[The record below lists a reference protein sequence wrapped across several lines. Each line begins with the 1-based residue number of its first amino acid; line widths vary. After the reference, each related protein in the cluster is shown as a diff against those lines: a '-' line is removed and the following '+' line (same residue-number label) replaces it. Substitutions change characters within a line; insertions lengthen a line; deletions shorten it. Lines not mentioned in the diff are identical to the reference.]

1 MRLLKKILAIIEMVI
16 IMITMMFPYNNEE
29 VYAQTINEK
38 QNPVKVGVLLYRF
51 DDVYISLVRQS
62 LEEIQKENP
71 NKVQFTFFNGESN
84 PDIETANLNY
94 MIQNNYDIILAS
106 FMDNRGPEI
115 IQEFVY
121 KAKEKDIPIIFFN
134 ISPTKLDIIKEYSKS
149 LIINNDFQQ
158 AGVLQG
164 KMIADYWNA
173 NKGILDKN
181 GDNIMQYILLKGEAG
196 SSLSEARAKYTILT
210 INDAGIKTQELAS
223 ISANWNEELAKNF
236 TESLFQKY
244 GDKIE
249 VIIANN
255 DSMGIGAIKAIQN
268 HGYNTDNKDK
278 IIPVFG
284 INATTEAQV
293 LINKGIMTGSV
304 PQDPR
309 ALADALYTVGMN
321 LVSGNNPLEGTNYKF
336 DETGVIIRI
345 P

>member
-1 MRLLKKILAIIEMVI
+1 MKTLKKVLIFTIVLAITAATLTCCSIK
-16 IMITMMFPYNNEE
+16 NKS
-29 VYAQTINEK
+29 TISSINTRR
-38 QNPVKVGVLLYRF
+38 PVKVGVLAYDF
-51 DDVYISLVRQS
+51 NNVYSFLVKKS
-62 LEEIQKENP
+62 LEDIQKENP
-71 NKVQFTFFNGESN
+71 NKVEFTVFNGESN

-106 FMDNRGPEI
+106 FVDKRGPEI

-121 KAKEKDIPIIFFN
+121 KAKQKNIPIIFFN
-134 ISPTKLDIIKEYSKS
+134 ISPAKLDIIKEYSKS
-149 LIINNDFQQ
+149 LIINNDSQQ

-196 SSLSEARAKYTILT
+196 SSLSEGRAKYTILT
-210 INDAGIKTQELAS
+210 INDAGIKTQELES

-249 VIIANN
+249 VIIASN

-268 HGYNTDNKDK
+268 HGYNMDNKDK
-278 IIPVFG
+278 IIPIFG
-284 INATTEAQV
+284 INATAEAQD